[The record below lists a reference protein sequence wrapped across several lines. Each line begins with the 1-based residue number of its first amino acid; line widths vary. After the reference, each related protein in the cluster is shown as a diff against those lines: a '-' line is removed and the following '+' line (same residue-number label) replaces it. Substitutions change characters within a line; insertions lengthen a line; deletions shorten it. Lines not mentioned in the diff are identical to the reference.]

1 MVIAPVDDLGNGFIC
16 TNPQV
21 DVVSPDDDAS
31 LFVLRS
37 KMTQSVV
44 TPSTWAPLRVKIFR
58 WLWLASLVSNLGAW
72 MQTVGAQWFLVHAAH
87 AAILVALVQTADML
101 PDVLF
106 AVVGGVLADTLD
118 RRRLLIA
125 VQVGL
130 AIAGAALAALTFAHQ
145 LSPALLLIFTFV
157 IGSGSVFITPAYQS
171 LVPELVPREDVP
183 SAVQLNSLNFNIA
196 RAVGPALAG
205 ILIERFGVGADFALN
220 AGTFLVYAI
229 VVVLWRPTRDMTPQF
244 PERFF
249 SALRAGG
256 RYVRYSPVVRRILLR
271 ATLFL
276 FPSSA
281 LWGLLPLVATRRLA
295 LGAGGYGLLLGALGV
310 GAIAGALVLSRTRAR
325 LSTNGFVAVAGGVFA
340 VALLVLALV
349 HSTVVVVVILIPT
362 GMTWVWMLATLN
374 TTLQLFLPTWVRAR
388 GLSIYQMVL
397 FGAQGLGAL
406 VWGVVADLFGLPVA
420 FVAAAAML
428 AAGTASIRVWPLF
441 ETSKMDR
448 STVVRPDPDFIVEM
462 ESGGGPVLVR
472 TTYLI
477 SPENETEFRNAMLRV
492 RESRLRTGATEWGL
506 FRNGEQ
512 PGVFEEVFFVASWEE
527 HLRQHRER
535 LTPADRDF
543 EDVAKT
549 FSLETPQTWH
559 LLPTDFDD
567 H

>member
-1 MVIAPVDDLGNGFIC
+1 
-16 TNPQV
+16 
-21 DVVSPDDDAS
+21 
-31 LFVLRS
+31 
-37 KMTQSVV
+37 MTQPVATV
-44 TPSTWAPLRVKIFR
+44 STWAPLRVKIFR
-58 WLWLASLVSNLGAW
+58 WLWLASLISNLGTW

-87 AAILVALVQTADML
+87 AAILVSLVQTADML

-118 RRRLLIA
+118 RRRLLIG

-130 AIAGAALAALTFAHQ
+130 ALAGTTLAALTFANQ

-171 LVPELVPREDVP
+171 LVPELVPRENIS
-183 SAVQLNSLNFNIA
+183 SAVQLNSLNVNIA

-205 ILIERFGVGADFALN
+205 VLIARLGVGADFALN

-229 VVVLWRPTRDMTPQF
+229 VVVLWRPSTNMTPQL

-256 RYVRYSPVVRRILLR
+256 RYVRYAPVVRRILLR
-271 ATLFL
+271 AALFL
-276 FPSSA
+276 FPASA
-281 LWGLLPLVATRRLA
+281 LWGLLPLVANRRLG
-295 LGAGGYGLLLGALGV
+295 LGASGYGLLLGALGV
-310 GAIAGALVLSRTRAR
+310 GAIAGALVLSRARTR
-325 LSTNGFVAVAGGVFA
+325 LSANGFAALAGAVFGVALIV
-340 VALLVLALV
+340 VALLHSTIEVVLAL
-349 HSTVVVVVILIPT
+349 IPA

-374 TTLQLFLPTWVRAR
+374 TSLQLFLPTWVRAR

-406 VWGVVADLFGLPVA
+406 VWGVVADYFGLTFA
-420 FVAAAAML
+420 FLASAIFLGAA
-428 AAGTASIRVWPLF
+428 TASVPLWPLI
-441 ETSKMDR
+441 ETSSMDR
-448 STVVRPDPDFIVEM
+448 STVVRPDPNVTVGSEM
-462 ESGGGPVLVR
+462 DTGPVVVR

-477 SPENETEFRNAMLRV
+477 PAGEETQFMKTMIRV

-512 PGVFEEVFFVASWEE
+512 PGVFEEIFVVASWDE

-535 LTPADRDF
+535 LTPADSSY
-543 EDVAKT
+543 EDAAKA
-549 FSLETPQTWH
+549 FSTMTPQTWH
-559 LLPTDFDD
+559 LLPVKLDGP
-567 H
+567 